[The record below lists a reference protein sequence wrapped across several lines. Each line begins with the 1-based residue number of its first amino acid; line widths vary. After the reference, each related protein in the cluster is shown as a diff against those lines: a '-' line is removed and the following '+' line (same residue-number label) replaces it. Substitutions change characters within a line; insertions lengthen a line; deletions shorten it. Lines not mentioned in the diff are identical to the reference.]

1 MRTQKAK
8 VILLSVGAAVAYGI
22 VHDEITA
29 RVCVEYFSLA
39 HPPLFPFSSPTML
52 GLCWGAAATF
62 GVGLVLGYLLAQASQ
77 SEGLPGMPI
86 RAIVRPLLVLL
97 AVTGLAAAVAGYI
110 GYRLAESSV
119 ISLPALLPYDWV
131 ESLPRA
137 RQDRF
142 LAVWFAHGASYFFGL
157 VAGSIL
163 IFRIW
168 NRRGR
173 PRLAALFP
181 RTVGGLIRAVV
192 VLAVLGGLVWLR
204 WFR

>member
-8 VILLSVGAAVAYGI
+8 VILLSVAAATAYGV

-29 RVCVEYFSLA
+29 RLCVEYFSLA

-52 GLCWGAAATF
+52 GLCWGVAASF

-77 SEGLPGMPI
+77 SEGLLGVPI
-86 RAIVRPLLVLL
+86 CARPSAVRPSGFNWPCCGGYRIYRVQARAVLRD
-97 AVTGLAAAVAGYI
+97 LAARVAAV
-110 GYRLAESSV
+110 RLGRV
-119 ISLPALLPYDWV
+119 
-131 ESLPRA
+131 LPRSQ
-137 RQDRF
+137 QDRF
-142 LAVWFAHGASYFFGL
+142 LAVWFAHAASYFFGL
-157 VAGSIL
+157 VGGSIL

-173 PRLAALFP
+173 PRLVALLP
-181 RTVGGLIRAVV
+181 RTAGGLIRAVV